1 MRLLILGG
9 GVFLGAAVLDSA
21 LRRGHTV
28 TVLNRSRSRSAW
40 PAGVQVLSGDR
51 SADLPALVH
60 QAEARWEAVI
70 DTCGYVPQDLQASA
84 LAMQGVERY
93 LFVSSVS
100 AYAAFAHSP
109 VLETDALASA
119 EGVDRADRDPQHY
132 GAQKAACEAVVSA
145 RLGER
150 ALIVRPGLIVGPG
163 DPTGRFSHWPW
174 RVAEGGEVLVPG
186 IDSGVPLQFIDVRD
200 LAEWML
206 HLLEQRC
213 SGIFNATGPA
223 SSPPCDWGSLLQACV
238 DAAVERGALA
248 AQLVRVA
255 EDFLVANGVQAWNEL
270 PLWVPSTDADM
281 LGFMH
286 ISLRRA
292 EAHGLRTR
300 PLQETVSAVLDEG
313 VPPADDKRRKGKLAR
328 HREGELI
335 ALWRASRSATKP

>member
-1 MRLLILGG
+1 MRLLMLGG
-9 GVFLGAAVLDSA
+9 GVFLGAAVLGNA

-28 TVLNRSRSRSAW
+28 TVFNRGRTRSVW
-40 PAGVQVLSGDR
+40 PAGVEVLSGDR
-51 SADLPALVH
+51 SADLPALAQ
-60 QAEARWEAVI
+60 QAEARWDAVI
-70 DTCGYVPQDLQASA
+70 DTCGYVPDDLHASVEA
-84 LAMQGVERY
+84 LQGVRRY
-93 LFVSSVS
+93 LFISSVS
-100 AYAAFAHSP
+100 AYASFAHAP
-109 VLETDALASA
+109 VIETDNLGSAAGLDAS
-119 EGVDRADRDPQHY
+119 DRSPEHY
-132 GAQKAACEAVVSA
+132 GPQKAACEAVVSA

-238 DAAVERGALA
+238 DAAAERGALA

-255 EDFLVANGVQAWNEL
+255 EDFLVGNGVQAWNEL
-270 PLWVPSTDADM
+270 PLWVPATDASM

-328 HREGELI
+328 QREGELI